1 VPGGLLTRAEVVA
14 ISTIVGAEEDLHALV
29 QRYAALIRGAVA
41 KVLRRRDD
49 DVADEVL
56 QRVSESLWKQLKRE
70 QTIEHP
76 TSYLYRCAVRETVR
90 ILQAELDR
98 GAVALEQAA
107 DIGSSAAGPDE
118 VLEARELAGATE
130 AIIAELGDD
139 RAAAVRAHLAGFTV
153 DEIMAM
159 HGWPYQ
165 KARNLIARGI
175 AELRTRLRQRGVA

>member
-1 VPGGLLTRAEVVA
+1 LLTVAEVVA
-14 ISTIVGAEEDLHALV
+14 ISKIVGAEEDLHALV

-49 DVADEVL
+49 DIADEVL

-76 TSYLYRCAVRETVR
+76 TSYLYRCAVRETVK

-107 DIGSSAAGPDE
+107 DVGAAAAGPDA

-130 AIIAELGDD
+130 AIIDELGAD

-165 KARNLIARGI
+165 KARNLIARGMSD
-175 AELRTRLRQRGVA
+175 LRRILMENGLGPRQ